1 MSTNVQRCPKRE
13 RAEMKIETTRQKF
26 SQLLKREEEETKRIA
41 KELHHD
47 LTQSLSA
54 INFDLG
60 EAIQQVKGDQ
70 IRTGIENL
78 EAVMLRIQEII
89 KRFQG
94 IGMHLW
100 PPTLDDMGIL
110 DTISW
115 LCREFQ
121 ETHSGIQIKTHI
133 DVQENEVPDFLRYV
147 IYKILQEALNDVVR
161 YSKADLV
168 DLFLAKGDITIEL
181 TVQDNGQGFDMEKE
195 ALMGSGLSLS
205 LDSIRGRSE
214 IVGGSC
220 AIESTIGKGT
230 TIRASL
236 PIEPFPPAVEGEQN
250 MVAYEFYWRDETEK
264 EHVLGILRERRKN
277 PERISDESIINW
289 GRKILGT
296 NGDTKNIYFIK
307 VDV

>member
-1 MSTNVQRCPKRE
+1 
-13 RAEMKIETTRQKF
+13 MKIETKSQKF
-26 SQLLKREEEETKRIA
+26 SRLLKREEEETKRIA

-60 EAIQQVKGDQ
+60 EVVQQVKGDQ

-78 EAVMLRIQEII
+78 EGVRLQIQEII
-89 KRFQG
+89 KRVQG

-115 LCREFQ
+115 FCREFQ

-133 DVQENEVPDFLRYV
+133 DIQENEVPDFLRYV
-147 IYKILQEALNDVVR
+147 IYKMLQAALDDVVR
-161 YSKADLV
+161 YSKTDLV
-168 DLFLAKGDITIEL
+168 DLFLVKGNTTIDL

-205 LDSIRGRSE
+205 LDSLRRRAE
-214 IVGGSC
+214 IAGGSC
-220 AIESTIGKGT
+220 AIDSAIGKGT

-236 PIEPFPPAVEGEQN
+236 PMEPFRPAVRGEEN
-250 MVAYEFYWRDETEK
+250 MVAYEFYWRDESEK
-264 EHVLGILRERRKN
+264 EHVIGILRERRKN

>member
-1 MSTNVQRCPKRE
+1 
-13 RAEMKIETTRQKF
+13 MKIETKSQK
-26 SQLLKREEEETKRIA
+26 SSRLLKKEEEETKRIA

-47 LTQSLSA
+47 LAQSLSA
-54 INFDLG
+54 LNFDLG

-78 EAVMLRIQEII
+78 EGVMLQIQEII
-89 KRFQG
+89 KRVQG

-100 PPTLDDMGIL
+100 PPTLDDMGIS

-115 LCREFQ
+115 FCREFQ
-121 ETHSGIQIKTHI
+121 ETHPGIQIKTHVDI
-133 DVQENEVPDFLRYV
+133 QENEVPDFLRYV

-161 YSKADLV
+161 YSKANLV
-168 DLFLAKGDITIEL
+168 DLFLAKGNTTIEL
-181 TVQDNGQGFDMEKE
+181 TVRDNGQGFDMEKE

-205 LDSIRGRSE
+205 LDSMRGRAE
-214 IVGGSC
+214 IADGSC
-220 AIESTIGKGT
+220 AIESAIGKGT

-236 PIEPFPPAVEGEQN
+236 PMELFRPAVGEEQN
-250 MVAYEFYWRDETEK
+250 MAAYEFYWRDETEK
-264 EHVLGILRERRKN
+264 EHFVGVLPERRKN

-289 GRKILGT
+289 GRKILDK
-296 NGDTKNIYFIK
+296 NGDIKNIYFTK

>member
-1 MSTNVQRCPKRE
+1 
-13 RAEMKIETTRQKF
+13 MKIETTGQKL
-26 SQLLKREEEETKRIA
+26 SRLLRREEEETKRIA

-54 INFDLG
+54 INFNLG
-60 EAIQQVKGDQ
+60 EAIQQLKGGQ
-70 IRTGIENL
+70 IQIGIETL
-78 EAVMLRIQEII
+78 EGVMLQIQEII
-89 KRFQG
+89 KRVQG

-100 PPTLDDMGIL
+100 PSTLDDMGIS

-115 LCREFQ
+115 FCREFQ

-133 DVQENEVPDFLRYV
+133 NIQENEVPDFLRYV
-147 IYKILQEALNDVVR
+147 IYKILEEALNDVVR

-168 DLFLAKGDITIEL
+168 DLFLAKGNTTIEL
-181 TVQDNGQGFDMEKE
+181 TVRDNGQGFDMEKE
-195 ALMGSGLSLS
+195 ALMSSGLSLS
-205 LDSIRGRSE
+205 LDSMRGRAE
-214 IVGGSC
+214 FADGSC
-220 AIESTIGKGT
+220 AIESAIGKGT
-230 TIRASL
+230 IIRASL
-236 PIEPFPPAVEGEQN
+236 PIEPFQPAVGGEEN

-289 GRKILGT
+289 GRKILGK